1 MGRLE
6 PIEGKRSSWE
16 GLWWHP
22 ENNRFSSAVLNLADL
37 RKYKGNVRLIVRK
50 NRYFNGSE
58 NGRPNYQFCLI
69 EADKEGITWAVEE
82 AAAEEEERLYTREEV
97 ERVKYGACMDG
108 QRGFDPGDI
117 LIEDFVN

>member
-50 NRYFNGSE
+50 NRYFNGGQ
-58 NGRPNYQFCLI
+58 NGRPNYHFCLV
-69 EADKEGITWAVEE
+69 EADKEGKTWAIEE
-82 AAAEEEERLYTREEV
+82 AEEEERLYTREEV
-97 ERVKYGACMDG
+97 ERVKYGACMEG
-108 QRGFDPGDI
+108 QRGFDPGDL
-117 LIEDFVN
+117 LIEDFVI